1 MKPTNGNV
9 VPDAQAGRS
18 GWQSAEF
25 HLLWHQVVLLA
36 MKNGRVPLPVA
47 PSVWKGL
54 QRRGVLNDLYDL
66 GSIAR
71 RISFLGDGRLVIAE
85 LKHRSA
91 PKLRMEQ
98 SGTKE
103 IELAQEDRL

>member
-1 MKPTNGNV
+1 MKPANGNV
-9 VPDAQAGRS
+9 VLDAQADRS
-18 GWQSAEF
+18 DWQSAEF

-36 MKNGRVPLPVA
+36 MKHGRVPLPVT

-54 QRRGVLNDLYDL
+54 QRRGVLRDLYDL

-71 RISFLGDGRLVIAE
+71 RISFLGDGCLVIAE

-91 PKLRMEQ
+91 PKLRTEQ
-98 SGTKE
+98 SGAKE
-103 IELAQEDRL
+103 IEFTKEDRL